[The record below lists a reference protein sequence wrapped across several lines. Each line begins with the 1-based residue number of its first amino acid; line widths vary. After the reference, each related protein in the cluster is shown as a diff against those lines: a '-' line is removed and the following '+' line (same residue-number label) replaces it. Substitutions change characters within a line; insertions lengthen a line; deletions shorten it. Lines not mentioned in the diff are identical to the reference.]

1 MVNQYWASA
10 PIEEI
15 AEKVQSKFDEYRQ
28 HLKSSGYGSRI
39 RKVYEA
45 FYGFNSDGTLEV
57 SRNKEQI
64 ARINVNHLKSLIKR
78 LHILVT
84 ENKLAFQ
91 PRAKSSD
98 TKSQIES
105 DLAKG
110 IVEYYGDEKNM
121 HSVLS
126 RSVLGCLI
134 QLEQHVHCPWDM
146 AEGYELTANE
156 NQIIK
161 TGDQIFEILSP
172 FDVAYNTA
180 SEASPWK
187 IVRVKVNKYD
197 TAILHPEFSD
207 EILASSL
214 EKEVE
219 GLHSGGSNS
228 LGSDVSDDSQDFTY
242 KLILYHARTPSVQ
255 RGRKVE
261 IVAGQV
267 LSDGDLVYDKIPCFK
282 ITAGDILG
290 TNFGDSP
297 AIELLPLQEA
307 LNAIFSATLTNNLN
321 NSLQLIW
328 SADPNLV
335 TRMLSDGQ
343 TLVTSASPPQALNLT
358 GSAAE
363 NFKMIDLLQNN
374 QQLLSAVND
383 TARGNPNSTVKTSGG
398 QALMI
403 AQAIQ
408 YVSDLQQNYAR
419 LASDV
424 ASCLVSNIQIFATET
439 MTAYITGVTKKG
451 QIKKF
456 KSEDIM
462 QVERITCDLGSPL
475 TQSLA
480 GRHEL
485 VAAWTQMG
493 MLKDPKA
500 VVSFLSS
507 GNLDQGTE
515 NEFSD
520 AILIRD
526 ENEQIRKGIKPIV
539 VITDNHPGH
548 IISHKSV
555 YSDPAVRNDPAI
567 MAVALEHLQEHIDAE
582 RSVPPDLKAIL
593 SGQPLPPIDMPAP
606 QDQQPQINGVNL
618 PNVPNGTPPQVAQN
632 YDQVMNSA
640 PTTAQEGF

>member
-1 MVNQYWASA
+1 MANEYWASA
-10 PIEEI
+10 PIDQI

-28 HLKSSGYGSRI
+28 HLKTSGYGDRI
-39 RKVYEA
+39 RKVYDA

-57 SRNKEQI
+57 TRDKDKI
-64 ARINVNHLKSLIKR
+64 AKIKVNHLKSLIKR

-121 HSVLS
+121 HATLS
-126 RSVLGCLI
+126 RAALGCLI

-146 AEGYELTANE
+146 AEGYELTANG

-161 TGDQIFEILSP
+161 TGDQLFEILSP

-187 IVRVKVNKYD
+187 IVRVKVNKHD
-197 TAILHPEFSD
+197 TAVLHPEFAN
-207 EILASSL
+207 EILGSSL
-214 EKEVE
+214 EKDIE
-219 GLHSGGSNS
+219 GLHNSNS
-228 LGSDVSDDSQDFTY
+228 FGSDVSDDSQDFVY
-242 KLILYHARTPSVQ
+242 KLILYHARTPSIQ

-267 LSDGDLVYDKIPCFK
+267 LSDGDLIYDKVPCFK
-282 ITAGDILG
+282 MTAGDILG

-297 AIELLPLQEA
+297 AVELLPLQEA
-307 LNAIFSATLTNNLN
+307 LDAIFSATLTNNLN

-335 TRMLSDGQ
+335 TRKLADGQ

-363 NFKMIDLLQNN
+363 NFKMLDLLQSN

-383 TARGNPNSTVKTSGG
+383 TARGNPNATVKTSGG

-408 YVSDLQQNYAR
+408 YVSDLQKNYAT

-424 ASCLVSNIQIFATET
+424 ASCLVSNIQAFATEE

-456 KSEDIM
+456 KADDIM

-520 AILIRD
+520 AMLIRD
-526 ENEQIRKGIKPIV
+526 ENEQIRKGIQPIV
-539 VITDNHPGH
+539 VITDVHGEH

-555 YSDPAVRNDPAI
+555 YSDPEVRSNPAV
-567 MAVALEHLQEHIDAE
+567 MEVALAHIQEHIDIM
-582 RSVPPDLKAIL
+582 RTVPPDLAAVL
-593 SGQPLPPIDMPAP
+593 SGQPLPPINPPAP
-606 QDQQPQINGVNL
+606 EPQQPQVNGVNL
-618 PNVPNGTPPQVAQN
+618 PNVPNGTPQQVADN
-632 YDQVMNSA
+632 YDQAVAAA
-640 PTTAQEGF
+640 PMTEQGGM